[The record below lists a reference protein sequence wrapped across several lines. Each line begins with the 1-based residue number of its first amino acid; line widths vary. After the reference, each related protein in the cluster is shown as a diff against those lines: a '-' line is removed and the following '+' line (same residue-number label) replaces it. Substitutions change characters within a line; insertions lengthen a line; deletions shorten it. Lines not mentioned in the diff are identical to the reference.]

1 MKPRNK
7 KLSFKSYLLIIF
19 LSFSALLLI
28 TLWLFQTV
36 FLDSFYKAIKTTQVK
51 GCNESIVNHIDEND
65 LVSVIKDIE
74 QQNAMS
80 VLIYDS
86 SENIFAPI
94 YAPQNID
101 GQHNKTL
108 SMSNIISY
116 YKEAKENG
124 GKVTVSSKDDKGFD
138 YKKPFQDDRF
148 DSLSPP
154 PLENKGG
161 EYLACASI
169 TQKGDKEYFILVE
182 SMITPVTSV
191 VETLRYQ
198 LIIMTVILVIISI
211 VIAVITALKISKPIA
226 KTNEKS
232 KELAN
237 QNYDV
242 EFSGGTFKEICELND
257 TLNTTAKE
265 LKKVDGLR
273 KELIA
278 NISHDL
284 RTPLTMITGYSEI
297 MRDIPG
303 ENNPQ
308 NVQIIIDEATRLSDL
323 VSDLLDISKY
333 DSDTPVLNKTVFCLT
348 DCIRRI
354 FYRYSKL
361 VDSEN
366 YHIIFENDE
375 DVFVFADELKI
386 TQVIYNLI
394 NNAIN
399 YIGEDKTVTVKQT
412 VQDNKVRIDIIDHG
426 EGISEEDQK
435 YIWDRYYKVDKEHKQ
450 AKIGTGLGL
459 SIVRKILDLH
469 NAEYGVIS
477 RVGEGSDFYI
487 ILDKKSCDE

>member
-1 MKPRNK
+1 
-7 KLSFKSYLLIIF
+7 
-19 LSFSALLLI
+19 
-28 TLWLFQTV
+28 
-36 FLDSFYKAIKTTQVK
+36 
-51 GCNESIVNHIDEND
+51 
-65 LVSVIKDIE
+65 
-74 QQNAMS
+74 MS

-86 SENIFAPI
+86 SENIFSPI
-94 YAPQNID
+94 YAPQRID
-101 GQHNKTL
+101 DRHNTTL
-108 SMSNIISY
+108 SMSEMFSY
-116 YKEAKENG
+116 YKRAKDNG
-124 GKVTVSSKDDKGFD
+124 GKITVSSKDEKSFD
-138 YKKPFQDDRF
+138 NKKPFQDDRF
-148 DSLSPP
+148 DTLSPP

-169 TQKGDKEYFILVE
+169 TKKGEKEYFILVE
-182 SMITPVTSV
+182 SMITPVSSV

-198 LIIMTVILVIISI
+198 LIIMTVILVVISI

-257 TLNTTAKE
+257 TLNATVKE
-265 LKKVDGLR
+265 LKKVDDLR

-303 ENNPQ
+303 ENNPE

-323 VSDLLDISKY
+323 VTDLLDISKY
-333 DSDTPVLNKTVFCLT
+333 DSGTPVLNKTVFCLT

-375 DVFVFADELKI
+375 DVFVCADELKI
-386 TQVIYNLI
+386 TQVIYNLV

-412 VQDNKVRIDIIDHG
+412 VQENKVRIDIIDHG

-435 YIWDRYYKVDKEHKQ
+435 YIWDRYYKVDKEHRQ

-459 SIVRKILDLH
+459 SIVKKILDLH

-487 ILDKKSCDE
+487 ILDKKNCDE